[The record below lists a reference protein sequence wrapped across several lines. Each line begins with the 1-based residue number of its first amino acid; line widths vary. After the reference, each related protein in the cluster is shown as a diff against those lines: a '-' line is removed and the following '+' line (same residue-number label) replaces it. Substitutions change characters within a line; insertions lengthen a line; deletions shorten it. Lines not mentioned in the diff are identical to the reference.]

1 MATYP
6 ASLTTYTNKVDG
18 VDVVLAADMNS
29 VQSEIQAI
37 EGELGT
43 NPRTSALP
51 ASVGT
56 YSASGTNTTV
66 DARIKN
72 LEAGLTGDATNGTRI
87 GYTQLATG
95 SLASTA
101 TSVSVTTTGYN
112 KIVIIIYFSNM
123 TAGTTVTMNANSSTL
138 QKFGRFNYA
147 ASPTVVGDNAATTG
161 LPITN
166 AQAPNSGDV
175 VQVEIYNASAS
186 GTKPVNWTN
195 ALGWGAGSFI
205 SGGTITGAITNIT
218 FSHTTAPTASTYYI
232 YGVK

>member
-6 ASLTTYTNKVDG
+6 ASLKTYTNKVDG
-18 VDVVLAADMNS
+18 VDTVLAADMNS
-29 VQSEIQAI
+29 VQGEIQAI

-43 NPRTSALP
+43 TPRTSIIATG
-51 ASVGT
+51 GT
-56 YSASGTNTTV
+56 YNASGTNTTV
-66 DARIKN
+66 AARLNN
-72 LEAGLTGDATNGTRI
+72 LEAGLTGDGTNGTRV

-95 SLASTA
+95 SLASTS
-101 TSVSVTTTGYN
+101 TSVSITTTGYN
-112 KIVIIIYFSNM
+112 KVVVIIYFQNM
-123 TAGTTVTMNANSSTL
+123 TSGSKVDMNVNSSTL

-166 AQAPNSGDV
+166 NAAPASGDAL
-175 VQVEIYNASAS
+175 QAEIYNASAS
-186 GTKPVNWTN
+186 GTKPINWTN
-195 ALGWGAGSFI
+195 ALGWGAGSYI

-218 FSHTTAPTASTYYI
+218 FSHATAPTTSTYYI